1 MVIFNI
7 TEITKLDLSN
17 NCIDTLPEEIGNLVN
32 LEHLWINNNPI
43 KEIPSSIENCKKL
56 KVLDIRNTRLTTLP
70 RQMGTLTNVLIIDT
84 QGVPFEGEIVDA
96 VAQGTNAIIE
106 YLRGRN
112 LRQIFIDDLVMQLS
126 NNVYI
131 IIIIYII

>member
-1 MVIFNI
+1 MIFNI

-17 NCIDTLPEEIGNLVN
+17 NCIETLPEEIGNLVN

-43 KEIPSSIENCKKL
+43 KKIPSSIENCKKL

-84 QGVPFEGEIVDA
+84 QGVPFEGELVDA

-106 YLRGRN
+106 FLRGKN
-112 LRQIFIDDLVMQLS
+112 LTQIFIDDLILQLS
-126 NNVYI
+126 NNV
-131 IIIIYII
+131 